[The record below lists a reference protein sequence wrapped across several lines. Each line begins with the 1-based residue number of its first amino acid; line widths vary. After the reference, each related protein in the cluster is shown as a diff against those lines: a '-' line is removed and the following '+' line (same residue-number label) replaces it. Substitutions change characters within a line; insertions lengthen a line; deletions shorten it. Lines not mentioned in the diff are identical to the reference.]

1 MRRGSSWARALA
13 TTQASRACAT
23 GAAAT
28 VRTHDASPVAA
39 AAMAQP
45 FPCSREAAAARPLD
59 LDGGAGFYVDLIST
73 PETTYSSLIA

>member
-13 TTQASRACAT
+13 ATQASRACAT

-28 VRTHDASPVAA
+28 IRTHDASPVAA

-45 FPCSREAAAARPLD
+45 FQRSKEAAAARPFD
-59 LDGGAGFYVDLIST
+59 LDGGVGFYVDLMST
-73 PETTYSSLIA
+73 PETT